1 MRKTSEPT
9 FDKLPL
15 PAADLTWP
23 HHAAGR
29 RQQHSRVPDRD
40 SSDEDNGTGSSSERE
55 QDASE
60 DDEPILTTTAAAAAR
75 SRSHAAAAPG
85 PSSRAAAAAAKAG
98 SKQKAA
104 ASKKR
109 PAAVAF
115 EDAISLLPAD
125 LDVETLVRIRQQL
138 QPRNRMQ
145 KQALLQSYQRQYEH
159 WRFLLRWAVLRQQT
173 QASMADTE

>member
-1 MRKTSEPT
+1 MTN
-9 FDKLPL
+9 KLPL
-15 PAADLTWP
+15 PAADLTRP
-23 HHAAGR
+23 HPAAGR
-29 RQQHSRVPDRD
+29 RQQHSRVPDQD
-40 SSDEDNGTGSSSERE
+40 SSDEDNGTGSSSEEE

-60 DDEPILTTTAAAAAR
+60 DDEPILTNTAAAAAR

-85 PSSRAAAAAAKAG
+85 PSSTAAAAAAKAG
-98 SKQKAA
+98 SKQKAG

-115 EDAISLLPAD
+115 EDAILLLPAD

-145 KQALLQSYQRQYEH
+145 KQALLQSYRQQYEH
-159 WRFLLRWAVLRQQT
+159 WRFLLR
-173 QASMADTE
+173 